1 MQFSLRTSLLVVL
14 LASAGMS
21 WLVVKVQQ
29 AGRQRQAV
37 EAIRALGGFVTYDYA
52 IDQAYGHPV
61 NAQDPGPGWLGSVLG
76 VDFFADVVRVN
87 LDSTDVTDAQLE
99 HLENLPQLRWVNLFN
114 TRITDSGLEHLQRL
128 RHLERLELGGTQV
141 TDAGL
146 EYLEGLPDLQ
156 SVYATDVTEK
166 GMERLHHTCPQL
178 NW

>member
-1 MQFSLRTSLLVVL
+1 MVL

-21 WLVVKVQQ
+21 WLAVKVQQ
-29 AGRQRQAV
+29 ARRQRQAV
-37 EAIRALGGFVTYDYA
+37 EAIRALGGFVTYDYG
-52 IDQAYGHPV
+52 IDQAYGHPL
-61 NAQDPGPGWLGSVLG
+61 NAPAPGLGGLRRVLG
-76 VDFFADVVRVN
+76 ADLFADVVRVN
-87 LDSTDVTDAQLE
+87 LDSTVVTDAQLE
-99 HLENLPQLRWVNLFN
+99 CLENLPQVRWVNLFN
-114 TRITDSGLEHLQRL
+114 TRITDSGLEHLKRL

-166 GMERLHHTCPQL
+166 GMERLHQTCPQL

>member
-1 MQFSLRTSLLVVL
+1 
-14 LASAGMS
+14 MS

-29 AGRQRQAV
+29 ARKQREVV

-52 IDQAYGHPV
+52 IDQSYGHPV
-61 NAQDPGPGWLGSVLG
+61 NAQAAGPGWLGSVLG
-76 VDFFADVVRVN
+76 VDLFADVVRVN

-99 HLENLPQLRWVNLFN
+99 CLENLPQLRWVNLFN
-114 TRITDSGLEHLQRL
+114 TRITNAGLEHLKRL

-146 EYLEGLPDLQ
+146 EYLAGLPDLQ

-166 GMERLHHTCPQL
+166 GMERLHQTCP
-178 NW
+178 

>member
-1 MQFSLRTSLLVVL
+1 M
-14 LASAGMS
+14 
-21 WLVVKVQQ
+21 
-29 AGRQRQAV
+29 
-37 EAIRALGGFVTYDYA
+37 TYDYA

-61 NAQDPGPGWLGSVLG
+61 NAQAPGPGWLRRVLG
-76 VDFFADVVRVN
+76 ADLFADVVRVN

-99 HLENLPQLRWVNLFN
+99 CLENLPQLRWVNLFN
-114 TRITDSGLEHLQRL
+114 TRITNAGLKHLQRL

-141 TDAGL
+141 TDAGA
-146 EYLEGLPDLQ
+146 EYLDGLPNLQ